1 MIQEY
6 LFKYILQGAKQ
17 SSSGPK
23 DVEKEKQQ
31 QDCPVTPSYVTLD
44 SDDDELGKYSP
55 CGSDDLQWLEGVYF
69 FLKWEVKK
77 QYFYI
82 Y

>member
-1 MIQEY
+1 M
-6 LFKYILQGAKQ
+6 LQGAKQ

-31 QDCPVTPSYVTLD
+31 EDCPAPSYVTLD

-69 FLKWEVKK
+69 
-77 QYFYI
+77 
-82 Y
+82 